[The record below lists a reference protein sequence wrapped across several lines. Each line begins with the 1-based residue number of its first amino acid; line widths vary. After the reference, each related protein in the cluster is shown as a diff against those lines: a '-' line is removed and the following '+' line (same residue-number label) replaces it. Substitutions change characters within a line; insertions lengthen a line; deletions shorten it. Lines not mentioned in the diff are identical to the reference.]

1 MEVMTRYNLE
11 DFNNII
17 FNGFD
22 CNLPEETL
30 GLISELAQQVGSPTY
45 IRTPVFPKREINSI
59 KNGGSSTDSFTKRKK
74 KNKSTESL
82 SDADWESIRTFQAT
96 KIERNT
102 EGINA
107 DMDILRS
114 WLNKMTEKNY
124 ADLLVKIVDV
134 LNKLIESGTTDEDMM
149 RVGNEI
155 FNIASNNRFYS
166 KIYADLYSEL
176 INKYD
181 VLKRIF
187 ESSLKSFLGIFENI
201 EKGNPDEDYDNFCRV
216 NRDNERRKSLSSFF
230 VNLTING
237 MISQEKLIELTIN
250 LLKKVQEYIV
260 MENMKSEVDET
271 VENIAILYN
280 KEWFANATNEVVDG
294 LNFIEVIGK
303 MAHSKVKSYSSLSN
317 KSIFKFMDMID
328 M

>member
-260 MENMKSEVDET
+260 E
-271 VENIAILYN
+271 
-280 KEWFANATNEVVDG
+280 
-294 LNFIEVIGK
+294 
-303 MAHSKVKSYSSLSN
+303 
-317 KSIFKFMDMID
+317 
-328 M
+328 